1 MDNNEY
7 RLKCKNFRDKARSSF
22 KYLINE
28 FDYEL
33 RYDNYTSQSG
43 SIIINTLIYTNEK
56 RNRIIKI
63 SNSFH
68 PKDYGFE
75 IKMVDISKKKNKN
88 IVLEKLVF
96 GYPLKNQD
104 FEQNYLLK
112 ISERF
117 KTEHYTAIVGKSF
130 YEDAH
135 IRSTTVNKEKSKI
148 KPKHILLWLF
158 LYLIVLIMKF
168 LFKK

>member
-1 MDNNEY
+1 MDKNEY
-7 RLKCKNFRDKARSSF
+7 RLKCKNFRDKARASF
-22 KYLINE
+22 KYLIDDFN
-28 FDYEL
+28 YEL
-33 RYDNYTSQSG
+33 KHESDRSKSG
-43 SIIINTLIYTNEK
+43 SIIFDTLIYTNEK

-63 SNSFH
+63 SNSFN

-75 IKMVDISKKKNKN
+75 IKMMDISKKKNKTF
-88 IVLEKLVF
+88 VLEKLVF
-96 GYPLKNQD
+96 SYPLKNQD

-117 KTEHYTAIVGKSF
+117 KTEHYTAILGKSF

-135 IRSTTVNKEKSKI
+135 IRSTGANREKSKI

-158 LYLIVLIMKF
+158 LYLIVLIMQF
-168 LFKK
+168 LLK